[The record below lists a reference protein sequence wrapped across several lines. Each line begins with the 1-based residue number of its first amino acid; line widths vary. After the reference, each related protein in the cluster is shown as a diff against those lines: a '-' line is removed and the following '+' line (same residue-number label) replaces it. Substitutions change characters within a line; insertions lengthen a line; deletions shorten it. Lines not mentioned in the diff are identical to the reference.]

1 MMGFKKYPYAAAQ
14 GSSIAEEF
22 IRGDSEDFTNPLC
35 WNSIILNL
43 PGKTDYNTDNSRVYK

>member
-1 MMGFKKYPYAAAQ
+1 MGFKKSPYAATQ

-22 IRGDSEDFTNPLC
+22 IRGDNEDFTNPLC